1 MNAWERRKDTTCN
14 SNLIVNGK
22 LHDHLATLN
31 EQTCELM
38 DTIIRQ
44 MQEAEGVTEDAKM
57 TEPMEWVRKMNS
69 IRNQAEEIVEV
80 EMI

>member
-1 MNAWERRKDTTCN
+1 MNAWGRRKDTTCN
-14 SNLIVNGK
+14 SNLIINGK

-44 MQEAEGVTEDAKM
+44 MHEAEGVNGKLYL
-57 TEPMEWVRKMNS
+57 
-69 IRNQAEEIVEV
+69 IHYG
-80 EMI
+80 

>member
-1 MNAWERRKDTTCN
+1 MNAWGRRKDTTCN
-14 SNLIVNGK
+14 SNLIINGK

-44 MQEAEGVTEDAKM
+44 MHEAEGVDC
-57 TEPMEWVRKMNS
+57 S
-69 IRNQAEEIVEV
+69 
-80 EMI
+80 